1 MYDVCHVHVSSQI
14 RTCTPHDAVVNTT
27 QVVIFDD
34 LGNSL
39 RVEYGRSLVKKQKKI
54 YKKQK
59 NSHDVL
65 NFFHA

>member
-1 MYDVCHVHVSSQI
+1 MYVVQHEASHVSSQI

-39 RVEYGRSLVKKQKKI
+39 RVEYGRSL
-54 YKKQK
+54 
-59 NSHDVL
+59 
-65 NFFHA
+65 